1 MAHSWTPQIHC
12 GHSSWRE
19 NTIDAVCHSQSEL
32 DCRLIRREFSG
43 CDENTERSD
52 ERGMIRFGSGSY
64 SVRDSERLNP
74 ETVAPPIY
82 RTIVCTV
89 YFLDDTERNFEID
102 RHSRGQVLL
111 DKVFEHLELV
121 EKDYFGLQFICV
133 LDPNQPGVRR
143 WLDPTKSIRKQ
154 MLYPPYRLFFQVKF
168 YVNDP
173 AKLVEEYTRY
183 HVFLQLRKDLLDGR
197 LTCPE
202 STSALLGSYAAQSE
216 FGDYSSDEHGS
227 DYLDGFRV
235 IPEQSASFLKSVA
248 ELHKLH
254 KGQSPAEAEYNFL
267 EQAKKL
273 ELYGV
278 DLYPAKESSGTSIGV
293 GVSSSGVLV
302 FRSGHREALY
312 PWSSIM
318 KLSFKKKLFSVYM
331 RTLNEDNV
339 EEDTVML
346 FNVQNPE
353 SCKALWK
360 SCIEHHTF
368 FRLIVPPT
376 APPKSIFNIGSRYR
390 YSGRTE
396 FQSMEEMR
404 RRARVERTFQRH
416 GSRGSRA
423 TVTGTC
429 STSRTHT
436 PSNIT
441 STSPDLTSRFFSESA
456 APSTRRVSPSRRDI
470 NPRLQ
475 DKSRVPPIQGSSI
488 PSAYHRCPR
497 ETTFGIEEDGT
508 WQSVH
513 NMIVN
518 GNAQACTSASIH
530 HRTSNGHVTT
540 NGFRKSALLNGS
552 PSSTLNG
559 FVNGSTV
566 NRFVPNGSVG
576 SSPLRIHSPRGTS
589 SCKLQNTGSPRS
601 SVASHSSI
609 GSGKNVHNGGSS
621 PRTRRSPRQSPPIG
635 EDSLVVVRMRA
646 DAQGR
651 FGFNVKGGADQ
662 NYPIIVSRVAS
673 GSAADKCN
681 PRLNEGDQVLVING
695 VDVASMAHDQVV
707 RFIRSARETLNGE
720 LVLTI
725 RPNVYR
731 CGDDI
736 EEPDAQC
743 VPETPHVAPSVPRSD
758 LLSQSLLLLKESLAS
773 GKVVSQFDL
782 LYRKKPGMSMDDCR
796 LSSNVNK
803 NRYRD
808 VCPYDETRV
817 RINAPSGDYI
827 NASFV
832 NMEIPSSG
840 IVNRYIAAQG
850 PLPHTSGDFWHMVW
864 EQLSTTI
871 VMLTTTIERGRVK
884 CHQYWPRIYESHD
897 YGYLQISCFR
907 ERETPNCCYREFTI
921 KDKTTKEERRVTQM
935 QYTAWP
941 DHGVP
946 DDPKHFIE
954 FVDEVRRARV
964 GSVDPIVVH
973 CSAGIGRTGV
983 LILMET
989 AACLVEA
996 NEPVY
1001 PLDIVRTM
1009 RDQRAM
1015 LIQTPGQYTFVCE
1028 SILRAYHDGLIK
1040 PLAEYRKRS

>member
-1 MAHSWTPQIHC
+1 
-12 GHSSWRE
+12 
-19 NTIDAVCHSQSEL
+19 
-32 DCRLIRREFSG
+32 
-43 CDENTERSD
+43 
-52 ERGMIRFGSGSY
+52 RFGSGSY

-518 GNAQACTSASIH
+518 GNAQVIFE
-530 HRTSNGHVTT
+530 V
-540 NGFRKSALLNGS
+540 L
-552 PSSTLNG
+552 PW
-559 FVNGSTV
+559 
-566 NRFVPNGSVG
+566 
-576 SSPLRIHSPRGTS
+576 
-589 SCKLQNTGSPRS
+589 
-601 SVASHSSI
+601 VA
-609 GSGKNVHNGGSS
+609 
-621 PRTRRSPRQSPPIG
+621 
-635 EDSLVVVRMRA
+635 
-646 DAQGR
+646 
-651 FGFNVKGGADQ
+651 
-662 NYPIIVSRVAS
+662 
-673 GSAADKCN
+673 
-681 PRLNEGDQVLVING
+681 
-695 VDVASMAHDQVV
+695 
-707 RFIRSARETLNGE
+707 
-720 LVLTI
+720 
-725 RPNVYR
+725 
-731 CGDDI
+731 
-736 EEPDAQC
+736 
-743 VPETPHVAPSVPRSD
+743 
-758 LLSQSLLLLKESLAS
+758 
-773 GKVVSQFDL
+773 FDF
-782 LYRKKPGMSMDDCR
+782 S
-796 LSSNVNK
+796 
-803 NRYRD
+803 
-808 VCPYDETRV
+808 
-817 RINAPSGDYI
+817 
-827 NASFV
+827 
-832 NMEIPSSG
+832 
-840 IVNRYIAAQG
+840 
-850 PLPHTSGDFWHMVW
+850 
-864 EQLSTTI
+864 
-871 VMLTTTIERGRVK
+871 
-884 CHQYWPRIYESHD
+884 
-897 YGYLQISCFR
+897 
-907 ERETPNCCYREFTI
+907 
-921 KDKTTKEERRVTQM
+921 
-935 QYTAWP
+935 
-941 DHGVP
+941 
-946 DDPKHFIE
+946 
-954 FVDEVRRARV
+954 
-964 GSVDPIVVH
+964 
-973 CSAGIGRTGV
+973 
-983 LILMET
+983 
-989 AACLVEA
+989 
-996 NEPVY
+996 
-1001 PLDIVRTM
+1001 
-1009 RDQRAM
+1009 
-1015 LIQTPGQYTFVCE
+1015 
-1028 SILRAYHDGLIK
+1028 
-1040 PLAEYRKRS
+1040 